1 MGTYNP
7 TLSMKTVL
15 ALIFLGTASCL
26 PEKLARARQGRTSYL
41 APSQEQ
47 EETLDT
53 YQASPSESSS
63 VAKAVPAPDPIAIRS
78 QSFEPEASGA
88 FRYAFEGENELKQK
102 AEGSLRTVGEAEVVV
117 MKGEYSYIGVDGNEW
132 KVEWYADETGFHPS
146 APFLPKSVEP
156 NHPEVAAAVKAQLEF
171 AASEEAAAGGGAAAS
186 ASGSVSNEAYAAP
199 LPLAS
204 YSGK

>member
-1 MGTYNP
+1 
-7 TLSMKTVL
+7 VL
-15 ALIFLGTASCL
+15 VLIFLGSACCF
-26 PEKLARARQGRTSYL
+26 PDKLGRARQGRTSYL
-41 APSQEQ
+41 APSA
-47 EETLDT
+47 EEESLGT
-53 YQASPSESSS
+53 YQAASQEARYQQAAASESSG
-63 VAKAVPAPDPIAIRS
+63 ATAVLAPEPIAIRS

-102 AEGSLRTVGEAEVVV
+102 AEGSLKTVGEAEVVV

-171 AASEEAAAGGGAAAS
+171 AASEEASAGLGSAPAGSSS
-186 ASGSVSNEAYAAP
+186 ASGSASNGAYAAP

-204 YSGK
+204 YSG